1 METQLVDTTSHE
13 ISLLASLT
21 RSWPIFCP
29 CGNSIIWQCQSEFTQ
44 MTPSYIFYKSLV
56 VSFAILAA
64 AVGSRH
70 GQSDVVFIICSCCC

>member
-1 METQLVDTTSHE
+1 MAMPVGIHE
-13 ISLLASLT
+13 
-21 RSWPIFCP
+21 
-29 CGNSIIWQCQSEFTQ
+29 